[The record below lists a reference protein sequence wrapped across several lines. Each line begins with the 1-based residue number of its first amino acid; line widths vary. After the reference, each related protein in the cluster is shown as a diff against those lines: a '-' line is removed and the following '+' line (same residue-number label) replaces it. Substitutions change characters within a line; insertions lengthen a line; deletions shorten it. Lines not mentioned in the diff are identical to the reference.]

1 MTKLPRARRIGRAAL
16 LVGAAGLTLGGML
29 LSAGVA
35 NATVG
40 TIPGAVQLSATS
52 GATSGKPTWST
63 NVGCNAGFQ
72 GSAVF
77 REVKADGTTASI
89 SPAVNGTQKAFSG
102 TLQATIAAIK
112 TLGNIPNGGT
122 QELVV
127 ICFADQ
133 SETGN
138 SDPEMDIAI
147 HYSADGSTY
156 TTDTNFGGGGSA
168 LSTTTTLAVMPN
180 PVAVGAPVTLTATE
194 AASDGSHP
202 GGSVQF
208 LAGGSALGS
217 PVTVDSSGT
226 AAMTTT
232 FPAAGSVSLSATFT
246 PTNTTGFTSSTSTPP
261 ITETVTSQGGGP
273 SGTEPLT
280 VTVPQS
286 GPGSFTLTVPSGTV
300 TMTVSGAT
308 ATGTLNP
315 IMVADTRSSS
325 PGWSVSGQATTF
337 AGTAAGSS
345 ISGDQLGWAPTG
357 TSLPTVVTLGGA
369 VAPGSPGLGTTAAV
383 LASATAAS
391 TCTLGANLTLDIPA
405 SATPGSYSSTLTLTA
420 VTSGP

>member
-1 MTKLPRARRIGRAAL
+1 MIKLPRARRIGRATL

-35 NATVG
+35 NAATVG
-40 TIPGAVQLSATS
+40 TNPGAVQLSAAT
-52 GATSGKPTWST
+52 GATSAKPTWST
-63 NVGCNAGFQ
+63 TVGCNAGFQ

-194 AASDGSHP
+194 SASDGSHP
-202 GGSVQF
+202 AGSVQF
-208 LAGGSALGS
+208 SAGSSTLGS

-226 AAMTTT
+226 ATMTTT
-232 FPAAGSVSLSATFT
+232 FPAAGPVSLTATFT
-246 PTNTTGFTSSTSTPP
+246 PTNTTGFTSSTSTPV
-261 ITETVTSQGGGP
+261 TETVTSQGGGP
-273 SGTEPLT
+273 SETEPLT

-300 TMTVSGAT
+300 TLTVSGAT
-308 ATGTLNP
+308 AAGTLNP
-315 IMVADTRSSS
+315 ITVADTRSSS
-325 PGWSVSGQATTF
+325 LGWSVTGQAGDF
-337 AGTAAGSS
+337 AGTAAGST
-345 ISGDQLGWAPTG
+345 ISGNQLGWAPTG
-357 TSLPTVVTLGGA
+357 TSLPSVVTLGGP
-369 VAPGSPGLGTTAAV
+369 VTPGSPGLGTTAAL
-383 LASATAAS
+383 LASASAAS
-391 TCTLGANLTLDIPA
+391 TCTLGANLTLDIP
-405 SATPGSYSSTLTLTA
+405 STATPGSYSSTLTLTA